1 MVKNQFPMDLE
12 ELTMTVLRSYV
23 GETWKEPADE
33 GRPVLDAV
41 TGEEVTRVSSAGI
54 DFSAALGYGRSTGGP
69 ALREL
74 TFHQRA
80 ALLKSLG
87 LLLREHRQE
96 LYALSARTGATLGD
110 SKFDIDGGIGVLLSY
125 ASKAKRELPND
136 TVLPEGAVEP
146 LGKGGTFVSQHILS
160 PLRGVAVQIN
170 AFNFPVWGPLEKF
183 APAFIAG
190 VPSLVKPATQTAYL
204 TARLVELMAG
214 SGLLPDGSLQLI
226 CGSAGDL
233 LDHLGEQDLVSFTG
247 SAATA
252 RQLRAHPAVV
262 GRSVRFNA
270 EADSLN
276 CSVLGPD
283 AAPDTPEF
291 DLYVGQLVNEIT
303 VKAGQKCT
311 AIRRAFVPVA
321 IADQVAQA
329 VRDRLAKVVVGNPA
343 EESVRMGALAS
354 LDQREEVRRSVKALL
369 SAGRLVSGHPDHVD
383 VLGASAE
390 RGAFMAPL
398 LLLSDD
404 ASRPEPHQVEAF
416 GPVSTII
423 GYRDTAEVIELAARG
438 LGSLVG
444 SIVTADAVFA
454 RQVVLGLAPWHGRLL
469 VLDHDDAAESTGHGS
484 PLPMLVHGGPGR
496 AGGGEEMGGI
506 RGVRHHM
513 QRTAVQASP
522 RVLSAV
528 TGRWI
533 PGTGRNADGGHPF
546 GKSLAELRIG
556 DSVVAG
562 PRQVTLADI
571 EHFAQFTGDTFYA
584 HMDEDAARA
593 NPFFDGRVA
602 HGYLIVSFAAGLFV
616 QPDPGPVLA
625 NYGLENLR
633 FLTPVYPGDEL
644 TVTLTCQQIA
654 PREDADHG
662 EVRWDVQ
669 VTNQDS
675 KPVATYELLTLVAK
689 EWPPA

>member
-1 MVKNQFPMDLE
+1 
-12 ELTMTVLRSYV
+12 MTSLRSYV
-23 GETWKEPADE
+23 SGAWTEPADE

-41 TGEEVTRVSSAGI
+41 TGEEVARVSSAGI
-54 DFSAALGYGRSTGGP
+54 DVAAALDYGRTTGGP

-80 ALLKSLG
+80 GLLKSLG
-87 LLLREHRQE
+87 LMLREHRPE

-110 SKFDIDGGIGVLLSY
+110 AKFDVDGGIGVLLSY

-136 TVLPEGAVEP
+136 VILAEGAIEP
-146 LGKGGTFVSQHILS
+146 LGKGGTFVGQHILT
-160 PLRGVAVQIN
+160 PLHGVAVQIN

-204 TARLVELMAG
+204 SARLAELIIE
-214 SGLLPDGSLQLI
+214 SGLLPPGALQLV
-226 CGSAGDL
+226 CGSASGL
-233 LDHLGEQDLVSFTG
+233 LDQVGEQDLVSFTG

-252 RQLRAHPAVV
+252 RQLRAHPAIVS
-262 GRSVRFNA
+262 RSVRFNA

-276 CSVLGPD
+276 CSILGPD
-283 AAPDTPEF
+283 AQPDTPEF
-291 DLYVGQLVNEIT
+291 DLYVGQLVTEMT

-311 AIRRAFVPVA
+311 AIRRAFVPA
-321 IADQVAQA
+321 ALAGQVVEAA
-329 VRDRLAKVVVGNPA
+329 RERLAALVVGNPA
-343 EESVRMGALAS
+343 DEGVGMGALAS
-354 LDQREEVRRSVKALL
+354 LEQREEVRRSVKALL
-369 SAGRLVSGHPDHVD
+369 TAGRLAFGDPDHVE
-383 VLGASAE
+383 VVGASAE
-390 RGAFMAPL
+390 RGAFIAPL
-398 LLLSDD
+398 LLHSDD
-404 ASRPEPHQVEAF
+404 ADRPEPHQVEAF

-423 GYRDTAEVIELAARG
+423 GYHGAPEVIELAARG
-438 LGSLVG
+438 RGSLAG
-444 SIVTADAVFA
+444 SVVTADVEFA

-469 VLDHDDAAESTGHGS
+469 VLDRDDAAESTGHGS
-484 PLPMLVHGGPGR
+484 PLPVLVHGGPGR
-496 AGGGEEMGGI
+496 AGGGEEMGGM
-506 RGVRHHM
+506 RGVLHHM

-533 PGTGRNADGGHPF
+533 PGTERDAAGGHPF
-546 GKSLAELRIG
+546 RKSLAELRIG
-556 DSVVAG
+556 DTLVAG
-562 PRQVTLADI
+562 PRRVTLADI
-571 EHFAQFTGDTFYA
+571 EHFAEFTGDTFYA
-584 HMDEDAARA
+584 HMDEEAARA

-644 TVTLTCQQIA
+644 TVTLTCKQIT
-654 PREDADHG
+654 PREDAEYG
-662 EVRWDVQ
+662 EVRWDAD
-669 VTNQDS
+669 VTNQDGKS
-675 KPVATYELLTLVAK
+675 VATYDVLTLVAK
-689 EWPPA
+689 RWPPEPPTP